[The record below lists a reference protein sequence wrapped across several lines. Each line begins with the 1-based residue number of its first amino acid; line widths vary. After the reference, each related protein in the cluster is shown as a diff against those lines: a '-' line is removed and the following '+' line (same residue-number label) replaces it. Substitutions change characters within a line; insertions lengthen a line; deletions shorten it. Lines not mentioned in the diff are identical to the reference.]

1 MKKIGMQQLEQS
13 IERVLAGP
21 EKKSRAK
28 ISDFEK
34 KLVSYHEAG
43 HALIGYLMP
52 DGDPVHKVSIV
63 PRGGAGGYTLLLPTE
78 DRNYMTRTYLRNQVT
93 MMLGGRVAE
102 KLVLNEISTGA
113 QNDIERATS
122 TIRRMVTEWGMSDEL
137 GTITFG
143 NNNGDQVF
151 LGRDLG
157 RERNYS
163 EAVAYSID
171 KEVKHIMDECYQR
184 AITLLTENRDKLDI
198 IAETLMERETIE
210 AAEFVALMEGRSLEE
225 LDKQK
230 EELLAEQKA
239 FQPEGVLLDK
249 MITDEAQT
257 TDEQEHKI
265 AAEAPPVSPEAE
277 SITPQENQEQ

>member
-1 MKKIGMQQLEQS
+1 MNAI
-13 IERVLAGP
+13 
-21 EKKSRAK
+21 
-28 ISDFEK
+28 
-34 KLVSYHEAG
+34 
-43 HALIGYLMP
+43 
-52 DGDPVHKVSIV
+52 IV
-63 PRGGAGGYTLLLPTE
+63 RL
-78 DRNYMTRTYLRNQVT
+78 
-93 MMLGGRVAE
+93 
-102 KLVLNEISTGA
+102 
-113 QNDIERATS
+113 
-122 TIRRMVTEWGMSDEL
+122 
-137 GTITFG
+137 
-143 NNNGDQVF
+143 
-151 LGRDLG
+151 
-157 RERNYS
+157 
-163 EAVAYSID
+163 AYSID

-239 FQPEGVLLDK
+239 LQPEGVLLDK